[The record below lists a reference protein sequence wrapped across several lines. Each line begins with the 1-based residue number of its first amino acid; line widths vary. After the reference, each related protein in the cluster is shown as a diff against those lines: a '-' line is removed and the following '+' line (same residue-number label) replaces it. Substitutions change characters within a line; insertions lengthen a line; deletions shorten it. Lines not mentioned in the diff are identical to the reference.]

1 MSTDNSSRD
10 GRQPVRQ
17 PVRSNRDR
25 TDATREALIQAAR
38 SRFVAQG
45 YGATSTPMI
54 AADAGVTRGALYHH
68 FEDKRALFLAVVERE
83 AEAVAARIEAVDADR
98 PLSPHESLV
107 AGSKAYLEAMRV
119 PGRTRLLLLDGPSIL
134 GSTDGRSLD
143 ERHAGATLSD
153 SLARVLAEG
162 RAGGKI
168 RRAVPLAATAT
179 LLSAAFDRAA
189 LAIEA
194 GQDQEEFTQAML
206 GLIEG
211 VIQLASQP

>member
-10 GRQPVRQ
+10 GRQ

-162 RAGGKI
+162 RAGGKAGGKI

-194 GQDQEEFTQAML
+194 GQDQEEITQAML